1 MSVETGYGHGAAG
14 YHAAMGLRDGSRNI
28 EQKLAS
34 GRSEETPFLALG
46 SVIVVIAALVAVAV
60 ALAALAYFLA

>member
-1 MSVETGYGHGAAG
+1 
-14 YHAAMGLRDGSRNI
+14 MGLRDGSRNI

-46 SVIVVIAALVAVAV
+46 SVIVVIAAFVAVAV
-60 ALAALAYFLA
+60 ALAAFAYSLA

>member
-1 MSVETGYGHGAAG
+1 VPGITLGMGAE
-14 YHAAMGLRDGSRNI
+14 DGSRNV

-46 SVIVVIAALVAVAV
+46 SVIVVIAVLVAVAV

>member
-1 MSVETGYGHGAAG
+1 MGAG
-14 YHAAMGLRDGSRNI
+14 DGSRSI
-28 EQKLAS
+28 EQKLGS

-46 SVIVVIAALVAVAV
+46 SVVLVIAALVAVTV

>member
-1 MSVETGYGHGAAG
+1 MTT
-14 YHAAMGLRDGSRNI
+14 RDGSRST

-46 SVIVVIAALVAVAV
+46 SVVVVLAALVAIAV
-60 ALAALAYFLA
+60 ALAALAYFVA

>member
-1 MSVETGYGHGAAG
+1 MDSD
-14 YHAAMGLRDGSRNI
+14 DGSRSV

-34 GRSEETPFLALG
+34 GRSEKTPFIALG